1 MAPARRTKAAK
12 PAVEVEEIEEDLELT
27 AEEAPAVEADVE
39 DFDLDEDEEADT
51 EEVEAAPAPKA
62 KKAKKAAAE
71 KPAKAAAPKIEFG
84 TKELAAHVNK
94 EAGTSY
100 DAYNLRILLRKLT
113 KDGVLERV
121 ESEGRSRYSFTGPTD
136 PQVKAIVK
144 AVKEGAA
151 EKAKT
156 ERLDKL
162 KADRAAKKAAA
173 PKTSKKKAVVDA
185 EPEADEEDFD
195 VEDI

>member
-1 MAPARRTKAAK
+1 MAAAKRTKAAK
-12 PAVEVEEIEEDLELT
+12 PAVEEVEEDLT
-27 AEEAPAVEADVE
+27 ITEADEEV
-39 DFDLDEDEEADT
+39 DFDLDEDEA
-51 EEVEAAPAPKA
+51 EETPAPKA

-71 KPAKAAAPKIEFG
+71 KPAKVAAPKIEFG
-84 TKELAAHVNK
+84 TKELAAHVNS

-121 ESEGRSRYSFTGPTD
+121 ESEGRSRYSFTGPED
-136 PQVKAIVK
+136 PQVVAIVE
-144 AVKEGAA
+144 AVKSGAA
-151 EKAKT
+151 EKAKQ

-162 KADRAAKKAAA
+162 KTDRAAKKPA
-173 PKTSKKKAVVDA
+173 KKAKVAKAA
-185 EPEADEEDFD
+185 EAEAEAEEEDDFE

>member
-1 MAPARRTKAAK
+1 MATRRTKAAK
-12 PAVEVEEIEEDLELT
+12 PAVEEVEEELDVT
-27 AEEAPAVEADVE
+27 ETEAPEVDADVE
-39 DFDLDEDEEADT
+39 DFDIEEDDDADT
-51 EEVEAAPAPKA
+51 EEIEAPAPKA

-71 KPAKAAAPKIEFG
+71 KPAKVAAPKIEFG
-84 TKELAAHVNK
+84 TKELAAHVNAETGK
-94 EAGTSY
+94 SY

-113 KDGVLERV
+113 KDGILERV
-121 ESEGRSRYSFTGPTD
+121 ESEGRSRYSFSGPKD

-162 KADRAAKKAAA
+162 KADRAATKAAA
-173 PKTSKKKAVVDA
+173 PKKSKAKAVVDA

-195 VEDI
+195 IDTEDI

>member
-1 MAPARRTKAAK
+1 MAPAARRTKAAK
-12 PAVEVEEIEEDLELT
+12 PAVEEIEEELDT
-27 AEEAPAVEADVE
+27 AAEEAPEVDTDVE
-39 DFDLDEDEEADT
+39 DFDLDEDDEADT
-51 EEVEAAPAPKA
+51 EEVEAPAPKKA
-62 KKAKKAAAE
+62 AKAKKAAAA

-113 KDGVLERV
+113 KDGILERV
-121 ESEGRSRYSFTGPTD
+121 ESEGRSRYSFTGPKD
-136 PQVKAIVK
+136 PQVVAIVK
-144 AVKEGAA
+144 AVKSGAA
-151 EKAKT
+151 EKAKQ

-162 KADRAAKKAAA
+162 KADRAEKKAAA

>member
-12 PAVEVEEIEEDLELT
+12 PAVEEIEEDLELT

-39 DFDLDEDEEADT
+39 DFDLEEDDEADT
-51 EEVEAAPAPKA
+51 DEVEAPAPKA

-121 ESEGRSRYSFTGPTD
+121 ESEGRSRYSFTGPKD
-136 PQVKAIVK
+136 PQVVAIVK
-144 AVKEGAA
+144 AVKSGAA
-151 EKAKT
+151 EKAKQ

-162 KADRAAKKAAA
+162 KADRAATKAAS
-173 PKTSKKKAVVDA
+173 PKKSSKKAVVDA